1 MYAIMHLNIRQD
13 GSILALG
20 FGSTT
25 RPSDW
30 RVRLDKKPTR
40 CLTSAYLVIL
50 KREVIHFQVHGLWAA
65 ASWVQIGGGVNL
77 RQVDAQNCSQVK
89 ILPSAGGHALAGFI
103 LSQIGIFVKYFVT
116 SQYSADCGSCE
127 SAMGKQ

>member
-1 MYAIMHLNIRQD
+1 MHLNLRQD

-30 RVRLDKKPTR
+30 RVRLDEK
-40 CLTSAYLVIL
+40 LQHQHISSFSNGAVQLIYL
-50 KREVIHFQVHGLWAA
+50 QVHGIRAA

-89 ILPSAGGHALAGFI
+89 ILPSAGGHALA
-103 LSQIGIFVKYFVT
+103 
-116 SQYSADCGSCE
+116 
-127 SAMGKQ
+127 